1 MFFKN
6 KSQGSVDWLIVG
18 LGNPDKKY
26 EYTRH
31 NTGFMAL
38 DNFADRHNIK
48 VNKIKFKSLYG
59 TGVINGSRVALLKPS
74 TYMNLSGQ
82 AVVEAMNFYKIP
94 IERVIVLFDD
104 ISFDPSIIKIKRK
117 GTDGGHNGIKNIIYL
132 TGKDTFLRIK
142 IGVGKKPN
150 EHYDLADWVLSNFSK
165 DEFKLM
171 QEAFEKTS
179 DALEFII
186 NDKLDEAMNKFN

>member
-1 MFFKN
+1 
-6 KSQGSVDWLIVG
+6 
-18 LGNPDKKY
+18 
-26 EYTRH
+26 
-31 NTGFMAL
+31 
-38 DNFADRHNIK
+38 
-48 VNKIKFKSLYG
+48 
-59 TGVINGSRVALLKPS
+59 
-74 TYMNLSGQ
+74 MNLSGQ